1 MDRRLTDRLDALY
14 AIGAHGAGADRPAYT
29 ANEDAAHALVSTW
42 MADAGLE
49 IARDPVGNL
58 FGRLRG
64 TRPELA
70 EVWTGSHLDSVP
82 GGGRFDGPLGV
93 VAGLEAVERIGRQ
106 ERTLCVVA
114 FRDEEGSRF
123 GRGCFGSRALCGRL
137 EPGELDTRDADG
149 IALREAVGNE
159 PPSGGWLDPP
169 LAFVEVHIEQGPEL
183 ERRSAPLGV
192 VTAIVGLARLS
203 VIFDGREGHA
213 GTTPMSARD
222 DALCKAASF
231 VLAVRD
237 AAERVGHGAVATV
250 GNVVVTPNAA
260 NVIPAVVELLVD
272 ARAPE
277 ETTLAEL
284 LREIQAAAAGARLT
298 QLRRTHPA
306 PMDIGVR
313 DVLGRAIVEV
323 GADVQELYSGAG
335 HDAGVLARAGVPSG
349 MLFVRSRNGGISH
362 SPDEHSDDADVRLA
376 LEALTSALRRLA
388 SSS

>member
-14 AIGAHGAGADRPAYT
+14 AIGAHAAGADRLAYT

-42 MADAGLE
+42 MADVGLE
-49 IARDPVGNL
+49 VARDPVGNL

-123 GRGCFGSRALCGRL
+123 GRGCFGSRALCGLL
-137 EPGELDTRDADG
+137 EPGELDTRDAAG

-159 PPSGGWLDPP
+159 PSPGGWLDPP

-192 VTAIVGLARLS
+192 VTAIVGLARLA

-237 AAERVGHGAVATV
+237 TAERVGHGAVATV
-250 GNVVVTPNAA
+250 GSVVVTPNAA

-284 LREIQAAAAGARLT
+284 LREIQVAAAGARLT
-298 QLRRTHPA
+298 QLRRTSPA
-306 PMDIGVR
+306 PMDVGVR
-313 DVLGRAIVEV
+313 DVIGSAIVEV
-323 GADVQELYSGAG
+323 GVDVQELYSGAG

-362 SPDEHSDDADVRLA
+362 SPDEHSDDADVRRA
-376 LEALTSALRRLA
+376 VEALMGALRRLA
-388 SSS
+388 SSA